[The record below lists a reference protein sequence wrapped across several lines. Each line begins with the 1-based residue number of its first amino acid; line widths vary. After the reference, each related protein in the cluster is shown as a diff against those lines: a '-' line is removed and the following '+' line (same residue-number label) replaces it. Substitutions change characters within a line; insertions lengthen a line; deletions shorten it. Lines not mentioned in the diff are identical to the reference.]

1 MAGRGICLCPSDR
14 SISCSLRNRKS
25 ATFAPMK
32 VLKAHFDGK
41 VLVPDEPVDLPTDCA
56 LEVRVEPVKR
66 NSANGNSLRR
76 LVEAARRFPVSGGPV
91 DGAEQHDHYLYGL
104 PKRP

>member
-1 MAGRGICLCPSDR
+1 M
-14 SISCSLRNRKS
+14 
-25 ATFAPMK
+25 T

-41 VLVPDEPVDLPTDCA
+41 VLVPDEPVDLPMNCA
-56 LEVRVEPVKR
+56 LEVRVMPVTQ
-66 NSANGNSLRR
+66 NEEEGNSLRR
-76 LVEAARRFPVSGGPV
+76 LLEAAKSFPVPQGPV